1 MKHHLN
7 VIIIALRVVLFVAAI
22 MCIYNLIRAFGLI
35 QNDDPIV
42 TNEFFQDYFTA
53 PVLIPG
59 EISLND
65 MEHLG
70 ARYFFNV
77 KWLAVGFMIAYAAL
91 LFYGMTGV
99 IRLYKCL
106 LKIEKGQMFYNEQ
119 SIQFRKVGITVII
132 FAKLK
137 YLLFCFTGIMSYLD
151 ISTFFK
157 QIPAF
162 LILYL
167 IGKLIFIM
175 SYMAEKGEFIKE
187 ENELTI

>member
-7 VIIIALRVVLFVAAI
+7 IIIIALRVILFAAAI
-22 MCIYNLIRAFGLI
+22 MCIINLIQAFGFI
-35 QNDDPIV
+35 QTNDPIAV
-42 TNEFFQDYFTA
+42 NDFFLNYFTA
-53 PVLIPG
+53 PKLITP
-59 EISLND
+59 ND
-65 MEHLG
+65 VEQLG

-77 KWLAVGFMIAYAAL
+77 KWLAIGFTITYTAL
-91 LFYGMTGV
+91 IVYGMTGI

-119 SIQFRKVGITVII
+119 GVQFRKVGATIII

-137 YLLFCFTGIMSYLD
+137 YVLFCFTGIMSYLD

-162 LILYL
+162 LTLYL
-167 IGKLIFIM
+167 IGKLILIM
-175 SYMAEKGEFIKE
+175 SYITEKGEFIQE